1 MRIFKSKT
9 FARWMRKEGL
19 DDNGLIVAVTEMET
33 GKIDANLGGD
43 VYKKRVALPGRGK
56 SGSVRTLIAYHN
68 GEKAFFV
75 FGFAKNVRSNISAIE
90 LKALKLMAKVLLNK
104 SDANLKQDLKARILI
119 EVDING

>member
-1 MRIFKSKT
+1 MKAII
-9 FARWMRKEGL
+9 AGL
-19 DDNGLIVAVTEMET
+19 LRPLRNADIGGLTQNEA
-33 GKIDANLGGD
+33 GKIDANLGGG

-56 SGSVRTLIAYHN
+56 SGSVRTLIAYHH

-75 FGFAKNVRSNISAIE
+75 FGFAKNVQPNISAVE

-104 SDANLKQDLKARILI
+104 SDANLKKDLKAKILI